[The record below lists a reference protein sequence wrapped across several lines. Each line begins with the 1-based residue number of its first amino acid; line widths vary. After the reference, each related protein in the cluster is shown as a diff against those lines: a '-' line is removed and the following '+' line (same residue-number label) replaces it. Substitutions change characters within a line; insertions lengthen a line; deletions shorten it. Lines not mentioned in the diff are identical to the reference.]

1 VFTEH
6 SLTSYS
12 SKARST
18 VLNVSIT
25 CGLHCFRFA
34 TYTVAIAVP
43 VCVHINNSL
52 FGLLGNLAPI
62 ASGRTMV
69 YVKERLV
76 NIGQLS
82 DEGAF
87 EGSIRVRTTLMLR
100 SVFMH
105 AAHTASVCVHLYGI
119 RLVLRSVFMHAAD
132 TANVCVHRCMYACS
146 VEVCCLYI

>member
-1 VFTEH
+1 VITKR
-6 SLTSYS
+6 SSVCLTLPMAYI
-12 SKARST
+12 A
-18 VLNVSIT
+18 
-25 CGLHCFRFA
+25 FA
-34 TYTVAIAVP
+34 SQLTLLLLLLRC
-43 VCVHINNSL
+43 VCMCINNSL

-87 EGSIRVRTTLMLR
+87 EGSIRVRTTLVLQ

-105 AAHTASVCVHLYGI
+105 AAHTASVCVHLCGI
-119 RLVLRSVFMHAAD
+119 NSV
-132 TANVCVHRCMYACS
+132 TQCVHACS
-146 VEVCCLYI
+146 RHCQRVCTQMHVCMQY